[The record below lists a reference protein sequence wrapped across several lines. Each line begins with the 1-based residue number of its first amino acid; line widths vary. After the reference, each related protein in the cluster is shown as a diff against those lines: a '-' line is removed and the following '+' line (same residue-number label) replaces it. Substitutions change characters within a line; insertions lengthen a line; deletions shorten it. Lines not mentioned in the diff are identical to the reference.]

1 MAVKQIDRI
10 LAFVQQKNMNER
22 LANQI
27 KLFKSVIKGGEDIF
41 AVRWE
46 KPPVRESER
55 LKVAKCLLICMT
67 PICIGHIR

>member
-55 LKVAKCLLICMT
+55 
-67 PICIGHIR
+67 